1 MDAKAHDV
9 PLLLPPNTVYSIE
22 DFDSAHTAAG
32 QVSKEIESVAIY
44 IYIYVQYLVI
54 VKLRER
60 EGIAECIFSIMRS
73 P

>member
-32 QVSKEIESVAIY
+32 QVSKEIERVAMYIY
-44 IYIYVQYLVI
+44 IYICTILGDSEI
-54 VKLRER
+54 ER
-60 EGIAECIFSIMRS
+60 KGGYC
-73 P
+73 